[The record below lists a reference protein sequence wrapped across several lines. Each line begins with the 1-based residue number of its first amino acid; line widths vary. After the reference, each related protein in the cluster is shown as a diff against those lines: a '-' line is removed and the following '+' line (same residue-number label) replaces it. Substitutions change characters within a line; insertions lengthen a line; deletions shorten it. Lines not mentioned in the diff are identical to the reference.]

1 MVTIMKANEL
11 LAHFKKVG
19 TWVMWNGRENDKF
32 LFGDPETV
40 VKGIAVAWMPSMP
53 NLLQAKDKGC
63 NVFITHEPLYVGT
76 PNKFGVY
83 TADGVLLEENDGWVA
98 KAQWLEKE
106 KMVVLRCHDTWDDFP
121 TIGIH
126 GAWAKWLGF
135 TGKPLVQVKFYEV
148 HEIGMGTFGSL
159 CEHVR
164 KQVWSLGQDA
174 VLAIGDAAKPVS
186 KVAIGTGAIT
196 NYRFMHSLGADV
208 LVLTDDGTRLW
219 ESAQWAEDTDVPII
233 VVNHAT
239 AEEPGI
245 RELAKYLQVTFPKVP
260 VHMVERGC
268 LYRAITK

>member
-1 MVTIMKANEL
+1 MKATKL
-11 LAHFKKVG
+11 LDHFRRVG
-19 TWVMWNGRENDKF
+19 TWVMWNGRENDQF
-32 LFGDPETV
+32 LYGDPDTE
-40 VKGIAVAWMPSMP
+40 VKGIAVSWMPSMP
-53 NLLQAKDKGC
+53 NLLQAKDMGC
-63 NVFITHEPLYVGT
+63 NVFITHEPLYVGKA
-76 PNKFGVY
+76 NQYGVY
-83 TADGVLLEENDGWVA
+83 TANGILLEENDGWVS

-121 TIGIH
+121 VIGIH

-174 VLAIGDAAKPVS
+174 VLAIGNESKPVS

-208 LVLTDDGTRLW
+208 LILTDDGTRLW

-245 RELAKYLQVTFPKVP
+245 RELAKYIKSIFPKEP
-260 VHMVERGC
+260 VHMIERGC
-268 LYRAITK
+268 LYRAITQ